1 MKEKFTSCL
10 ITGGTGSFGQ
20 ALASELLKNKL
31 WRRIIIFSRDELK
44 QSEMIERFNNNKR
57 LRFFIGDVRDKQ
69 RLIYAFNNVDVV
81 FHAAAL
87 KQVPSSE
94 YNPTEC
100 IKTNIHGAEN
110 VINAAINCKVKKI
123 IALST
128 DKAAAPI
135 NLYGASKLV
144 SDKLFVSANNIT
156 GANKTIFSVV
166 RYGNVLNSRGSV
178 LPLFKKCLEKKKF
191 LPITDLNMTRFFIT
205 LVDGVNFV
213 LKCLERMKGG
223 EIFIPKIPSFKI
235 TDLALAMDNK
245 SKFKIIGIRPGEK
258 IHEQLFTIND
268 NHNINEYKDFFILKP
283 TFSIR
288 KINYL
293 RTKLGEKG
301 KKIKLGIEYNSSNN
315 KKKLSISGIKKK
327 FKDVKLLSV

>member
-1 MKEKFTSCL
+1 MKKRISSCL

-20 ALASELLKNKL
+20 ALTTKLLEDKSWKK
-31 WRRIIIFSRDELK
+31 IIIFSRDELK
-44 QSEMIERFNNNKR
+44 QYEMREKFNNNER
-57 LRFFIGDVRDKQ
+57 LRFFIGDIRDKQ

-100 IKTNIHGAEN
+100 IKTNIYGAEN
-110 VINAAINCKVKKI
+110 IIDAAINCHVKKI

-144 SDKLFVSANNIT
+144 SDKLFAAANNIT
-156 GANKTIFSVV
+156 GNNKTIFSIV

-178 LPLFKKCLEKKKF
+178 LPLFKKYIKEKKA
-191 LPITDLNMTRFFIT
+191 LPITDLDMTRFFIT
-205 LVDGVNFV
+205 LTDGVNFV
-213 LKCLERMKGG
+213 LKCLKRMKGG

-235 TDLALAMDNK
+235 IDLAYAMNDK
-245 SKFKIIGIRPGEK
+245 SKFKIIGVRPGEK
-258 IHEQLFTIND
+258 IHEQLFTTSD
-268 NHNINEYKDFFILKP
+268 NLNIIEFKDFFIIKP
-283 TFSIR
+283 AFSIR
-288 KINYL
+288 RINYH
-293 RTKLGEKG
+293 TTIFGEIG
-301 KKIKLGIEYNSSNN
+301 KKINQKIEYNSNN
-315 KKKLSISGIKKK
+315 NNEKLSINGIKKK
-327 FKDVKLLSV
+327 FKEIKII